1 MMISLYFRHLFFV
14 LLVWFL
20 PSRAFPAPADV
31 HFIYFGGS
39 DCPPCVAW
47 RSEELP
53 KLAQTNTFKA
63 IKFTIVDK
71 KISSPVPAA
80 ELLPAEIRM
89 YKDKLDFASG
99 GNRGSPQI
107 AILVDGQV
115 IDYYWGIRS
124 ADDVEAML
132 ESLLNRKTYTYP
144 ACIRYDKGSWRCAQ
158 RSSSN

>member
-1 MMISLYFRHLFFV
+1 MLLLYVRRFF
-14 LLVWFL
+14 LVSFAWTV
-20 PSRAFPAPADV
+20 PSQAVPAPPEV
-31 HFIYFGGS
+31 HFIYLGGS

-53 KLAQTNTFKA
+53 KLAKTNAFKA

-80 ELLPAEIRM
+80 QLLPAEVRIF
-89 YKDKLDFASG
+89 KDKLDYASG
-99 GNRGSPQI
+99 GNRGSPQV

-115 IDYYWGIRS
+115 VDYYWGTRS

-132 ESLLNRKTYTYP
+132 DALLNKRAYTYP

-158 RSSSN
+158 RSNSN